1 VECCGHDSNSP
12 YQKRNKQDLLKRLK
26 RIEGQVRGIHRMVDE
41 DKYCVDIIDQI
52 TAARAALGK
61 VQLALLDSHI
71 RGCVSDAI
79 KQESG
84 DDTITELISVLTKF
98 TK

>member
-1 VECCGHDSNSP
+1 MDCCDHQTNLP
-12 YQKRNKQDLLKRLK
+12 FQKRNKEDLLKRLK
-26 RIEGQVRGIHRMVDE
+26 RIEGQVRGIYRMVDE

-61 VQLALLDSHI
+61 VQLALLDSHL
-71 RGCVSDAI
+71 RGCVADAI
-79 KQESG
+79 KHESG
-84 DDTITELISVLTKF
+84 DEAITELISVLTKF